1 MDELVRELLAGE
13 QAWFVGGAVR
23 DELLGREIVDVDVV
37 CDSPQQA
44 ARSYARRSGG
54 SPFPLSEEHGAWRVA
69 LTDARTVDFVPLQGG
84 SIAAD
89 LATRDFTLNAIAVPV
104 GGGEPVDP
112 FGGRR
117 DLEQRVLRVVAE
129 SVFADDPVRLLRA
142 VRLEHE
148 LGLRL
153 DGRTEELVREHAGLA
168 RLPAGERILAE
179 LNRLPSDGWL
189 RLDDLGILEALGSTA
204 TRLRAGD
211 LVDSPEF
218 RLVAAFGADIGSF
231 PISNDL
237 RRYAAALLRAEPPA
251 NGDPR
256 EIHRFRRLTEP
267 FALDALAYVHAGEHA
282 DAVRTAREREPAEPL
297 VRGDELGIPPGP
309 EVGRLLELVAEE
321 HAAGTIET
329 REEALELVRRRTEA
343 LQRDR

>member
-23 DELLGREIVDVDVV
+23 DELLGREVVDLDVV
-37 CDSPQQA
+37 CGSPQQA
-44 ARSYARRSGG
+44 ARAYARGSGG

-69 LTDARTVDFVPLQGG
+69 LAEGRTVDFVPLQGG
-84 SIAAD
+84 SIEAD

-112 FGGRR
+112 FAGRR
-117 DLEQRVLRVVAE
+117 DLEQRVLRVVAD

-153 DGRTEELVREHAGLA
+153 DGHTEELVREHAGLA
-168 RLPAGERILAE
+168 HQPAGERILAE
-179 LNRLPSDGWL
+179 LNRLSHDGWL
-189 RLDDLGILEALGSTA
+189 RLDDLGILAALGGTPG
-204 TRLRAGD
+204 RLRAGE
-211 LVDSPEF
+211 LVDSPAF
-218 RLVAAFGADIGSF
+218 RLVAAFGAGVASF

-251 NGDPR
+251 DGGPR

-282 DAVRTAREREPAEPL
+282 AAVRRAREREPAEPL

-321 HAAGTIET
+321 HASGTIET